1 MPASSTQYSQSPATE
16 NFLQLQ
22 DRGMQ
27 QERGAKRDQQGHI
40 AGASQGY
47 DEANP
52 TLQGGSKNG
61 TSAGV
66 AVARSDNFSVVRGS
80 RFVRW
85 KLPLI
90 HSLLRAVCE
99 NICYNELVN
108 P

>member
-1 MPASSTQYSQSPATE
+1 MPAPSTQYSQSPATE

-22 DRGMQ
+22 DRGMR
-27 QERGAKRDQQGHI
+27 EEKGAKRDRQGHI

-66 AVARSDNFSVVRGS
+66 AVARSDEFSVVGATGDCLQ
-80 RFVRW
+80 
-85 KLPLI
+85 KLPF
-90 HSLLRAVCE
+90 
-99 NICYNELVN
+99 N
-108 P
+108 PPT